1 MAWLFR
7 TPILGL
13 ATAGAVMAL
22 SVVPLGATGQLD
34 VVAKFQR
41 PSLQLDV
48 ATYVDPDAEAPD
60 GKVGLIGFASGGVRN
75 SIALRPDE
83 WIALVSLW
91 AKATRM
97 QSPRSWRTVGAL
109 TEKTGGDATRVTV
122 LAGSGVKVALISAK
136 GAGMTY
142 LVSRAEVPRF
152 GAAIRQ
158 VLATLAPD
166 QASQAPADAAP
177 AAERK
182 RPRAVRLR
190 PHPLDASGA
199 VPAVRG
205 RPLNVTRPVP
215 AVRVRPP
222 VNASRAVRGRT

>member
-1 MAWLFR
+1 MACLFR
-7 TPILGL
+7 TPILRL
-13 ATAGAVMAL
+13 VTAAAV
-22 SVVPLGATGQLD
+22 VVASAIPLGAKGQLD

-41 PSLQLDV
+41 PSLQLDI
-48 ATYVDPDAEAPD
+48 ATYIDPDAEAPD

-83 WIALVSLW
+83 WIALVGLW

-122 LAGSGVKVALISAK
+122 LAGHGIKVALISAK

-142 LVSRAEVPRF
+142 LVSKAEMPRF
-152 GAAIRQ
+152 GVAIRQ
-158 VLATLAPD
+158 VLDTLAPD
-166 QASQAPADAAP
+166 RQQPPADAAP
-177 AAERK
+177 TVERK

-190 PHPLDASGA
+190 PRPLDASRT
-199 VPAVRG
+199 VPAVRV
-205 RPLNVTRPVP
+205 RPLDASRPVP
-215 AVRVRPP
+215 AVRVRPLD
-222 VNASRAVRGRT
+222 ASRAVRGRT